1 MMTSKRLD
9 MTPHL
14 TVGHDQGLTQ
24 CFAKSI
30 EGMAHFAG
38 TGPKDEQCK
47 TCRHWGNG
55 SGPKQRAQ
63 TRPCAKFVSMTGV
76 ESKGVPR
83 RAAAC
88 RHFEMV
94 AKRNG
99 GAVDD
104 CLLEN

>member
-1 MMTSKRLD
+1 MISKRLD

-24 CFAKSI
+24 CFAESF

-38 TGPKDEQCK
+38 TGPKGEQCK

-63 TRPCAKFVSMTGV
+63 TRPCAKFVSITGV

-83 RAAAC
+83 EQPLAATSRWWPIA
-88 RHFEMV
+88 MGV
-94 AKRNG
+94 PWTIAY
-99 GAVDD
+99 
-104 CLLEN
+104 